1 MLLANSTKLQP
12 VKKSWGQGACTC
24 PLHVFLHF
32 KKSCLERI
40 TLKSLPLNCFHRQER
55 VFFPRRMLR
64 KAEQT
69 LIEFVKL
76 EEHLLGKK
84 NVPIADGMNS
94 ETDSKQGKS
103 FELFFCDAP
112 EDRSVVEW
120 FMSFLEGEHGPF
132 PLPLVFNFSPF
143 TKKVLEELKKIPLG
157 KSLSYRQVA
166 ENIGHPKAARAVGNA
181 CNVNPFPLVIPCH
194 RVVQTGGKPG
204 GFAYGTE
211 LKEDL
216 LHFER
221 ETIAAMQAL

>member
-12 VKKSWGQGACTC
+12 VKKSWGQGACIC
-24 PLHVFLHF
+24 PLHVFLFLNFRH
-32 KKSCLERI
+32 LDRI
-40 TLKSLPLNCFHRQER
+40 IL
-55 VFFPRRMLR
+55 
-64 KAEQT
+64 
-69 LIEFVKL
+69 
-76 EEHLLGKK
+76 
-84 NVPIADGMNS
+84 
-94 ETDSKQGKS
+94 KQGKS

-157 KSLSYRQVA
+157 KTLSYRQVA
-166 ENIGHPKAARAVGNA
+166 ENIGLPKAARAVGNA
-181 CNVNPFPLVIPCH
+181 CNANPFPLVIPCH
-194 RVVQTGGKPG
+194 RVVQTGGKLG